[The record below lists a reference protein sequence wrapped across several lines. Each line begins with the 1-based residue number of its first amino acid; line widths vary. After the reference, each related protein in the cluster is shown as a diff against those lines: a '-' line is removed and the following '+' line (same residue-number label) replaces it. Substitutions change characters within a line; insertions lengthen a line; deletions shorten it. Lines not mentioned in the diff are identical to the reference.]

1 MAICEE
7 IERKIVI
14 DNVAL
19 SRFREYP
26 SLEEILNTWVV
37 WKLNSTAHFSQ
48 LSFYG
53 SLDKT
58 VGRET
63 DYWVNQY
70 MYYKLG

>member
-1 MAICEE
+1 MAIFEE

-14 DNVAL
+14 DDLTL
-19 SRFREYP
+19 SRFREHL

-48 LSFYG
+48 LSFYE

-58 VGRET
+58 KMLGG
-63 DYWVNQY
+63 
-70 MYYKLG
+70 KLSIG